1 MANIYDAR
9 DLADKIHYMGQER
22 AAVKNVNCKCSA
34 ACRTWFCC
42 QDCDLKTSCKNP
54 CENAFNTK
62 LCEHFEKREDE

>member
-1 MANIYDAR
+1 MA
-9 DLADKIHYMGQER
+9 K
-22 AAVKNVNCKCSA
+22 VKNVNCKCLA

>member
-1 MANIYDAR
+1 MTPERQKWWDSLPQRERSDNMA
-9 DLADKIHYMGQER
+9 K
-22 AAVKNVNCKCSA
+22 VKNVNCKCSV

-62 LCEHFEKREDE
+62 LCEHFEK